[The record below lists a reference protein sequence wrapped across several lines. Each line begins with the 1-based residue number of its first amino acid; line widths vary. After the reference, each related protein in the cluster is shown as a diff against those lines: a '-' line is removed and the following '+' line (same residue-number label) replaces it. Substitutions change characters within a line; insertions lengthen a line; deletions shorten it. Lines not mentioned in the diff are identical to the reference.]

1 MKPGLLLWIQA
12 ILAAWIGGMGI
23 RLLFKR
29 QRPASQVP
37 RPGVLPAAEDC
48 RVLGELL
55 ASADSNAVA
64 RDKIQARIR
73 HLAADIA
80 ALNAEAEGAPSNQET
95 QLGSQTEATDLA
107 AFLAENP
114 YSPVS
119 SRRDAFQA
127 QAWRVVER
135 LEQIRNPCHG
145 DPQ

>member
-1 MKPGLLLWIQA
+1 MNPGLLPWIQT

-29 QRPASQVP
+29 QRPAGQVP
-37 RPGVLPAAEDC
+37 RPRVLPAAEDC
-48 RVLGELL
+48 HVLGELL

-73 HLAADIA
+73 HLAADID
-80 ALNAEAEGAPSNQET
+80 ALNAEAEGAPSNQEC
-95 QLGSQTEATDLA
+95 QQGSRTEAADLA

-119 SRRDAFQA
+119 IRREAFQA
-127 QAWRVVER
+127 QARRVVER
-135 LEQIRNPCHG
+135 LEQIRNPCPG